1 MPYIVSTLAPLV
13 HKQWWRLRVG
23 WLDPRREE
31 PPLVG
36 LIPKVLVQV
45 GISDLLQW
53 LHVVHWNKMTVEVH
67 ELNATLQ
74 TKRSGG
80 GGEREEEPAKV
91 GDYQTKP
98 GEEAKT
104 FYSIVQC
111 CLVVLSVGILCLT
124 SLKARCVSK

>member
-1 MPYIVSTLAPLV
+1 MEEGEKRGRGRGEGRDGRGRGRGRGRRNDPEVLGKLAWPYIVSTLAPLV
-13 HKQWWRLRVG
+13 HKQWWRLRVS

-31 PPLVG
+31 SPLVG

-45 GISDLLQW
+45 GISDFLQW

-80 GGEREEEPAKV
+80 GGEREEESA
-91 GDYQTKP
+91 T
-98 GEEAKT
+98 
-104 FYSIVQC
+104 
-111 CLVVLSVGILCLT
+111 
-124 SLKARCVSK
+124 